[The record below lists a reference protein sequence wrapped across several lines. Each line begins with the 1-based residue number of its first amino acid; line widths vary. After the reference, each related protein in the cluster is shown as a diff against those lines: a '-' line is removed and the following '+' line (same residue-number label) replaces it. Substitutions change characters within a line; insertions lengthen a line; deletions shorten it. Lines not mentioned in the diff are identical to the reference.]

1 MPRLDQILKLLEKS
15 PADAFLLY
23 AAALEHKKSGDFRT
37 AVAYLDQALG
47 VDPKFCYAYYQK
59 GQCLEELGDT
69 DHAAQTYR
77 EGVKVAQSI
86 GDAKAEGELAG
97 ALAIVE

>member
-23 AAALEHKKSGDFRT
+23 AAALEHKKLGDFRT
-37 AVAYLDQALG
+37 AIAYLDQALG
-47 VDPKFCYAYYQK
+47 IDAKFCYAYYQK
-59 GQCLEELGDT
+59 GQCFESLD
-69 DHAAQTYR
+69 DNASAARAYR
-77 EGVKVAQSI
+77 QGIKVAQSI

>member
-37 AVAYLDQALG
+37 AIAYLDQCLAS
-47 VDPKFCYAYYQK
+47 DAKYCYAYYQK
-59 GQCLEELGDT
+59 GMCFEELGDT
-69 DHAAQTYR
+69 ASAAQSYR
-77 EGVKVAQSI
+77 EGIRVAQSI